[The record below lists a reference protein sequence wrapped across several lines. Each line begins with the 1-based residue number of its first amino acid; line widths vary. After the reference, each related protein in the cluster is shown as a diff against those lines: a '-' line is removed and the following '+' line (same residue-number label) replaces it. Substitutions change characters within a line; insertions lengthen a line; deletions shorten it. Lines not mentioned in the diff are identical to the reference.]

1 MHFKRLRLN
10 GFKSFVDPTEL
21 LIEEGV
27 TGIVGPNGCG
37 KSNLL
42 EALRWVMGETS
53 AKSMRGS
60 GMDDVIFA
68 GTDRRNARPYAEV
81 ILTLDNS
88 DRMAPA
94 QFNHTDIL
102 EISRKITRDMGS
114 NYRLNGKEVRARDLQ
129 ILFADAATGSNSPAL
144 VRQGQINQLIHA
156 KPKQRRVILE
166 EAAGIGGLY
175 SRRHEAEL
183 RLRAASTNLE
193 RVEDILKSTES
204 QINSLRRQ
212 SRQAEKYKALSTEIR
227 QTEALHLA
235 VLYEKAANDKRT
247 AERDLRKISD
257 DVASAE
263 IAQSELLRKETELQE
278 KVHPLREEFAIAS
291 AVLKRAEIE
300 AAGIQAEITEA
311 DNRIHRLNRAQENV
325 TKDREREIELLSD
338 ADQLLV
344 RVKHE
349 LSEMSQA
356 EDDSPEEMAYLQSRL
371 DIGQKELTAS
381 ENKLEQLRNQ
391 ISELQS
397 RNKSLT
403 ENADHARSRKLRL
416 ENDFIHIA
424 DQETKAR
431 QAVEENFATQHLQ
444 DKTNSLTE
452 NITILKETLQN
463 LENSLKNA
471 QENDKSSREIMLN
484 AESKSNKLQAE
495 IRGLSSVVERSQTKG
510 SAKVIEQISVT
521 SGYEKA
527 IGVILGDDVSF
538 DDNPTQPRF
547 WRLLPCENKVTLP
560 IGAMPLSHYIHAAPE
575 FLKIAL
581 SRVGVVDE
589 EQGETLQ
596 NSLAAGACL
605 VSTSGKLWR
614 SDGFVIRDG
623 SKTQASV
630 ILEQKNRL
638 EELRRN
644 LEAANKESAD
654 ARVTYEKAKEE
665 RQKILNEEQS
675 TKNTLRDTE
684 KEYNQ
689 IERKIY
695 DIQNNR
701 KIAENKL
708 HGITERKTL
717 IERELS
723 EADQTLHKALDDL
736 EKISGTDHLQQET
749 EKLKQSVTE
758 KRMSLSDTRAL
769 LESHKR
775 ATKEREGRFK
785 TLNKDYS
792 EWQGRSEKAKKRIE
806 EFDKRLHGISRD
818 LNDASGKPEALYKK
832 KAESASKVT
841 MALERHDS
849 AKEASEGL
857 EGELSIVT
865 KDLRKAQEYAS
876 SCREK
881 KARAEERHET
891 TILKEKEILER
902 IREKVENTPDDL
914 KHELD
919 AKIDE
924 NTPNAQA
931 LEEKLRELNRAR
943 DGLGPVNLVAEK
955 ELSEVEERSSS
966 LINEKNDLL
975 VAMKKL
981 NNAINDIN
989 KEGRARMLKAFDIVN
1004 NHFKKLFQHLFSGGV
1019 AELELIESDDPLE
1032 AGLEVNARPPGKK
1045 TNSLSL
1051 LSGGEQALT
1060 CMALIFAVFL
1070 TNPSPICV
1078 LDEVDAPLDDANVER
1093 YCNLINEMT
1102 KVTDTRFLVIT
1113 HHALTMARTDRLF
1126 GVTMAERGVSQLV
1139 SVDLKAAEKLLEEAI
1154 A

>member
-81 ILTLDNS
+81 VLTLDNS

-94 QFNHTDIL
+94 QFNHSDVL

-193 RVEDILKSTES
+193 RVEDILKSTEN

-212 SRQAEKYKALSTEIR
+212 ARQAEKYKALSTEIR
-227 QTEALHLA
+227 KTEALHLA
-235 VLYEKAANDKRT
+235 VLYEKAADDKFI
-247 AERDLRKISD
+247 AERDLRKISE
-257 DVASAE
+257 DVAQAE
-263 IAQSELLRKETELQE
+263 ITQSELLRKETALQE

-311 DNRIHRLNRAQENV
+311 ENRIHRLNRANENV
-325 TKDREREIELLSD
+325 TKDREREIELMHD
-338 ADQLLV
+338 ADQLLT

-371 DIGQKELTAS
+371 DIGQKELTES

-403 ENADHARSRKLRL
+403 ENADHSRTRKLRL
-416 ENDFIHIA
+416 ENDFINISE
-424 DQETKAR
+424 QENQAR
-431 QAVEENFATQHLQ
+431 QAVEQNFATNHLQ
-444 DKTNSLTE
+444 EKNDHLNQM
-452 NITILKETLQN
+452 ITSLKETFQK
-463 LENSLKNA
+463 LEDGLKSA
-471 QENDKSSREIMLN
+471 QEKDKTARESMLTS
-484 AESKSNKLQAE
+484 ESKANKLQAE
-495 IRGLSSVVERSQTKG
+495 IKGLASVVERSQTKG
-510 SAKVIEQISVT
+510 SAKVIDQISVT

-527 IGVILGDDVSF
+527 IGVVLGDDVSF

-547 WRLLPCENKVTLP
+547 WRLLDCDHNDIKLP
-560 IGAMPLSHYIHAAPE
+560 EGSKALSDYIQSAPD

-581 SRVGVVDE
+581 SRVAVIDE
-589 EQGETLQ
+589 GQGEALQ
-596 NSLAAGACL
+596 NNLAAGACL
-605 VSTSGKLWR
+605 VSLTGKLWR

-638 EELRRN
+638 EELRQSFDI
-644 LEAANKESAD
+644 AQKESLD
-654 ARVTYEKAKEE
+654 ARGLYETAKQD
-665 RQKILNEEQS
+665 RQKLLSEEQRI
-675 TKNTLRDTE
+675 KNSLRDAE
-684 KEYNQ
+684 KEFQ
-689 IERKIY
+689 QLERKIY
-695 DIQNNR
+695 DIQNSR

-708 HGITERKTL
+708 QGITDRKVL

-723 EADQTLHKALDDL
+723 EADQTLRKALDDL

-758 KRMSLSDTRAL
+758 KRMSLADTRAL
-769 LESHKR
+769 LETHKR
-775 ATKEREGRFK
+775 ATKEREGRYK
-785 TLNKDYS
+785 TLSKDLT

-806 EFDKRLHGISRD
+806 EFDKRLYGIARD
-818 LNDASGKPEALYKK
+818 LKDASGKPEQLYKK
-832 KAESASKVT
+832 KEESNAKVT
-841 MALERHDS
+841 MATERHDE

-881 KARAEERHET
+881 KARAEERQET
-891 TILKEKEILER
+891 AILKEREVLER
-902 IREKVENTPDDL
+902 IQEKVDNTPDDL

-919 AKIDE
+919 AQIEDD
-924 NTPNAQA
+924 TPEAHI
-931 LEEKLRELNRAR
+931 LEEKLRELNRSR
-943 DGLGPVNLVAEK
+943 DGLGPVNLVAEA
-955 ELSEVEERSSS
+955 ELAAVEERSSS

-975 VAMKKL
+975 IAMKKL
-981 NNAINDIN
+981 GNAINDIN

-1004 NHFKKLFQHLFSGGV
+1004 NHFKKLFQHLFLV
-1019 AELELIESDDPLE
+1019 
-1032 AGLEVNARPPGKK
+1032 V
-1045 TNSLSL
+1045 
-1051 LSGGEQALT
+1051 
-1060 CMALIFAVFL
+1060 
-1070 TNPSPICV
+1070 SP
-1078 LDEVDAPLDDANVER
+1078 N
-1093 YCNLINEMT
+1093 
-1102 KVTDTRFLVIT
+1102 
-1113 HHALTMARTDRLF
+1113 
-1126 GVTMAERGVSQLV
+1126 
-1139 SVDLKAAEKLLEEAI
+1139 
-1154 A
+1154 